1 MKKSPYHKMGPLD
14 RKWHPTGFVV
24 WCCWIDLKLI
34 FCVEKTVTGSLAGFP
49 NIFGVSYAGYI
60 HFSRG
65 KEDEPVLQ
73 EHRGKVAHSSLC
85 LCGLGN
91 LVLHDQIYEY

>member
-1 MKKSPYHKMGPLD
+1 M
-14 RKWHPTGFVV
+14 
-24 WCCWIDLKLI
+24 DLKLI

-49 NIFGVSYAGYI
+49 NIFGVSYAV
-60 HFSRG
+60 SRG